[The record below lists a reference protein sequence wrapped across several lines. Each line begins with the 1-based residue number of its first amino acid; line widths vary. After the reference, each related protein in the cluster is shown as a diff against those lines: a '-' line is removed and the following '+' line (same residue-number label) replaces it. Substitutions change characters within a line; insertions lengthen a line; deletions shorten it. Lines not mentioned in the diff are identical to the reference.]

1 MHSAFVRSTRLLWP
15 ALGLVLLL
23 AGCAS
28 APAPRSIVSH
38 DPFPTST
45 ARGCHDCGRIESIT
59 RVQDAR
65 PATGTGAVLGGVVGA
80 IAGRTLADN
89 RSEGRQNTA
98 TVVGAV
104 AGAAAG
110 HAIENRANAESFD
123 VVVRMD
129 DGRRLTINLS
139 QLPSG
144 AAPGRSVR
152 WDGRNLIPLH

>member
-1 MHSAFVRSTRLLWP
+1 MHSASVRSMRLLWP
-15 ALGLVLLL
+15 ALGLVLL
-23 AGCAS
+23 AGCAT
-28 APAPRSIVSH
+28 APGTRSIVSH
-38 DPFPTST
+38 DPAPMAA

-80 IAGRTLADN
+80 IAGRSLADN

-110 HAIENRANAESFD
+110 HAIESRAHAERFD

-129 DGRRLTINLS
+129 DGRRLTLNLGP
-139 QLPSG
+139 LPSG
-144 AAPGRSVR
+144 IAPGRSVR